1 VAGVRSCALPFFFFF
16 FFFEIGKFFD
26 AHKQKSRY
34 DPRDKTKR
42 MTI

>member
-1 VAGVRSCALPFFFFF
+1 LENFF
-16 FFFEIGKFFD
+16 G